1 MTIYDGIMAAVLIAG
16 MIRGAWRGIT
26 WQLASLGSLVL
37 GYLFSYPISAVIAPK
52 LPGTPEAAR
61 AMSMAAAYVVVSC
74 AVFAAAWMVRN
85 VLSRMK
91 FEAYDRHLGMML
103 GGAEGIAVGILGTML
118 VTSVAPTTRDP
129 IFASTSGKIV
139 TAVVGVVGPILPA
152 EVRTALAPYWQG
164 GGSSTPA
171 VAEADA
177 ATSAEAGAD
186 APAST
191 PAPDATIASR
201 AAALVDGQ
209 VGKAGKV
216 DAASATTPAPA
227 DAAAPLPSAREVMD
241 QFVERG
247 RQKAEQVL
255 TESLDSDPN
264 AKAASIRELYEK
276 DKNRLKDAVLG
287 TVDQTK
293 QNVAGQLQGAV
304 DQTKRDLSQQIQNR
318 TGNLQGQAADAQKR
332 MEEYRARV
340 ARAQQGINRARQQL
354 QQGADGAVNAGRKKL
369 EESLSDAI
377 DKGLDKLG
385 LPDAPP
391 PATPK

>member
-103 GGAEGIAVGILGTML
+103 GGAEGIVVGILGTML

-129 IFASTSGKIV
+129 IFASTSGKVV

-171 VAEADA
+171 VAEAGSD
-177 ATSAEAGAD
+177 SD

-191 PAPDATIASR
+191 PAPDATVASR
-201 AAALVDGQ
+201 AAALLDGQ

-216 DAASATTPAPA
+216 DVDAVSTTTPSPA

-276 DKNRLKDAVLG
+276 DKNRLKEAVLG
-287 TVDQTK
+287 SVDQTK
-293 QNVAGQLQGAV
+293 QKVAGQVQDAV
-304 DQTKRDLSQQIQNR
+304 DQTKRNLTQQVQDR

-354 QQGADGAVNAGRKKL
+354 EQGADGAVNAGRKKL
-369 EESLSDAI
+369 EQSLSDAI

-385 LPDAPP
+385 LPDAAP
-391 PATPK
+391 PAAPK